1 MSLYKRG
8 ETWMLEF
15 YHEGTRYREKIGRG
29 ISPSTAADLAVVRKS
44 AILKGEAGIGKKDL
58 SIDKCIDLY
67 LEHIKTRIGLN
78 LGKKSRRPATLRGY
92 QECAKNLLEA
102 FSGKKV
108 SQVSGSRL
116 RTWRAKKSGTPY
128 AFNRALNF
136 LSAVVNH
143 AIEKKRYNGANPAK
157 GVERFEEDK
166 RKRVLSAKEFR
177 ELILAACSHLIPI
190 LMIAVYQGIR
200 VKSQILTLRKSDV
213 DLVNGVL
220 HVRAANSKN
229 KKDLVLPMRPEL
241 IEVYRE
247 QMKVSQCDT
256 EGEDWLF
263 VHPKNPKQRLRSIK
277 TALKRA
283 RERAGIAPFR
293 THDLR
298 HTFATWLVEAGV
310 PLTTIMEL
318 GGWAKL
324 EMLEIYVNP
333 SQEHKLEALNRV
345 PWIGASKSTVD
356 ILRDEEI
363 VSRVPMKEI
372 LREKENGSKNP
383 PTYPPT
389 PGIDKI
395 PAVVND

>member
-15 YHEGTRYREKIGRG
+15 YHEGTRYRENIGRG
-29 ISPSTAADLAVVRKS
+29 ISQSTAEDLAVVRKG

-58 SIDKCIDLY
+58 LLKECIDLY
-67 LEHIKTRIGLN
+67 LEHIKTRITLN

-92 QECAKNLLEA
+92 QDCAKNLLKA

-108 SQVSGSRL
+108 SQVTDSRL
-116 RTWRAKKSGTPY
+116 RTWRAKKAGTPY
-128 AFNRALNF
+128 AYNRAINF
-136 LSAVVNH
+136 LSAAVNH
-143 AIEKKRYNGANPAK
+143 AIEKKRYNGVNPAK
-157 GVERFEEDK
+157 GVERFEE
-166 RKRVLSAKEFR
+166 RKRIRALTPKEFR

-229 KKDLVLPMRPEL
+229 KRDLVLPMRPEL

-247 QMKVSQCDT
+247 QLKISQCEKT
-256 EGEDWLF
+256 EETEDWLF
-263 VHPKNPKQRLRSIK
+263 VHPTNPKQRLRSIK

-298 HTFATWLVEAGV
+298 HTFATWLSDAGV
-310 PLTTIMEL
+310 PLATIAEL
-318 GGWAKL
+318 GGWEKI
-324 EMLEIYVNP
+324 EMLEIYCNP
-333 SQEHKLEALNRV
+333 SQEHKIEALSRV
-345 PWIGASKSTVD
+345 PWIGS
-356 ILRDEEI
+356 RQEEEKALQEEAI
-363 VSRVPMKEI
+363 ISRMP
-372 LREKENGSKNP
+372 LNGSDHP
-383 PTYPPT
+383 PTYTPT
-389 PGIDKI
+389 SGIDKI